1 MKRLQMQSRYR
12 FGCLF
17 WQNDNSVRRE
27 SHISGKGKGRSRKSQ
42 GDVSG
47 CCPFVCCCGHS
58 LLKRTCLS
66 GKCIF
71 LMWYVENRFWFARLV
86 LSFSACNP
94 EEKEGFGRAWR
105 RNLETLAG
113 TSVCFLAC
121 FPQLVGENCEFYGA
135 NRKICVPAQKTPTPF
150 WSLLSGVDVL
160 ALLRNRFRIEESLLD
175 VCQ

>member
-1 MKRLQMQSRYR
+1 MIIP
-12 FGCLF
+12 
-17 WQNDNSVRRE
+17 SVGNPIFRARGGDGPENRRE
-27 SHISGKGKGRSRKSQ
+27 TCRGVVLLFVVAGIPFWNGRAFQ
-42 GDVSG
+42 GSVSFW
-47 CCPFVCCCGHS
+47 CDMWRTAFDLLVWFCP
-58 LLKRTCLS
+58 
-66 GKCIF
+66 
-71 LMWYVENRFWFARLV
+71 
-86 LSFSACNP
+86 FSACNP

-113 TSVCFLAC
+113 TSVCFPAC

-160 ALLRNRFRIEESLLD
+160 ALLRNRFRIEENLLD